1 MMPKDIEKGTL
12 AGNKV
17 GYGAIGGGESAT
29 NAKSG
34 MEGVWEV
41 LVSFAPLGFIAFGG
55 PMAHVGLLQTV
66 FVEKKRWM
74 TDETFTE
81 LLALGHSLPG
91 PTSTQ
96 MVVAVAAS
104 RGGLL
109 GAMAA
114 FVMWSLPAFFVL
126 VGAAMGAVQL
136 SGGEYGDLKD
146 IWWLK
151 GLPPAAVALIFSAAY
166 KMGVKSCSDTCTR
179 ALGLLSACVIVL
191 ASSSALE
198 PHVFDFLY
206 PGLLIVGAAA
216 ALAVYSADGGGGA
229 GAGGVKSGGLDV
241 RISMTGGAILI
252 AFWAAT
258 FGALSYMVSSV
269 QTRPTGVR

>member
-34 MEGVWEV
+34 VEGVWEV

-96 MVVAVAAS
+96 VNKAPMLTN
-104 RGGLL
+104 LL
-109 GAMAA
+109 
-114 FVMWSLPAFFVL
+114 P
-126 VGAAMGAVQL
+126 
-136 SGGEYGDLKD
+136 
-146 IWWLK
+146 
-151 GLPPAAVALIFSAAY
+151 
-166 KMGVKSCSDTCTR
+166 
-179 ALGLLSACVIVL
+179 
-191 ASSSALE
+191 
-198 PHVFDFLY
+198 
-206 PGLLIVGAAA
+206 
-216 ALAVYSADGGGGA
+216 
-229 GAGGVKSGGLDV
+229 
-241 RISMTGGAILI
+241 
-252 AFWAAT
+252 
-258 FGALSYMVSSV
+258 SV
-269 QTRPTGVR
+269 TY